1 LRFLAALMVF
11 MCHFPP
17 TRAFAV
23 TYYLGESGVG
33 FFFLLSGFILTYA
46 HHRDFT
52 GSFRVKAAQAFH
64 LARVARIYP
73 VHLATMALCLAWFIP
88 FGAPQWNLAD
98 VPTRIAG
105 SVAQALLLQSWS
117 PNANIYTGLNAV
129 SWSVSVE
136 AFFYVLFPVLLYVLL
151 RAFRGPGQTSALAA
165 ALALWIAL
173 VAVLLVIRPAPLVLW
188 ALYYFPPIRL
198 VDFVVGVLI
207 GIAFLRWRPAPNR
220 IATVAETSCILA
232 VIGAIAVLPA
242 LPQSLRFAAALMPLW
257 AVLISVFARQSGAI
271 SWFLSHPWCVRLGE
285 ISFSFYMV
293 HYVVL
298 RVETHFL
305 GWTHVAVSLC
315 VGLGATLAM
324 SFALYHWVETPM
336 RRRIRGAGAPRPRLP
351 RLPLAPEPA
360 R

>member
-1 LRFLAALMVF
+1 MVF
-11 MCHFPP
+11 VCHFPP
-17 TRAFAV
+17 FRPFAV

-46 HHRDFT
+46 HHRDFS
-52 GSFRVKAAQAFH
+52 GPFRVKAAHAFH

-88 FGAPQWNLAD
+88 FGAPQWDLAD

-105 SVAQALLLQSWS
+105 SIAQALLLQSWS

-129 SWSVSVE
+129 SWSISVE
-136 AFFYVLFPVLLYVLL
+136 AFFYVLFPVLLYGLL
-151 RAFRGPGQTSALAA
+151 RAFRGPGQKSPLAT

-173 VAVLLVIRPAPLVLW
+173 VAVLVAIKPTPLILW
-188 ALYYFPPIRL
+188 ALYFFPPIRL
-198 VDFVVGVLI
+198 VDFVVGMLI
-207 GIAFLRWRPAPNR
+207 GVAFLHRRPATSR
-220 IATVAETSCILA
+220 LATLAEASCILA

-242 LPQSLRFAAALMPLW
+242 LPEWLRFAAALMPLW
-257 AVLISVFARQSGAI
+257 ALLISVFARQSGAI

-285 ISFSFYMV
+285 ISFAFYMV
-293 HYVVL
+293 HYVML
-298 RVETHFL
+298 RIENRFL
-305 GWTHVAVSLC
+305 GWTNVALSLA
-315 VGLGATLAM
+315 VGLAATLAM

-336 RRRIRGAGAPRPRLP
+336 RRRIRRLSTPRPRIP